1 MKLPEL
7 IETCWN
13 PEPDLNLRFDGIW
26 IHVHA
31 KSVLQKLNKTVRFGK
46 LRKTK

>member
-13 PEPDLNLRFDGIW
+13 PEPDLNLRFDGI
-26 IHVHA
+26 VHA

-46 LRKTK
+46 SCKTK

>member
-13 PEPDLNLRFDGIW
+13 PEPDLNLRFDGI
-26 IHVHA
+26 HA

-46 LRKTK
+46 SRKTK